1 MQNDIPVFVYG
12 SLKRGGSNHSVLGED
27 SIFAGTYKT
36 EPKFTLYDLVNFPA
50 VCLGGNTSIVGEVYL
65 VDSYVFE
72 DLDYL
77 EGYPKFYNRDKVNLI
92 PIQTTDIKIDKAWM
106 YFIEDEESLSS
117 YKKIDSGVW
126 QI

>member
-1 MQNDIPVFVYG
+1 MQNNIPVFVYG
-12 SLKRGGSNHSVLGED
+12 SLKQGGSNHSVLGD
-27 SIFAGTYKT
+27 YYIFAGTFKT
-36 EPKFTLYDLVNFPA
+36 ETKYTLYDLVKFPA
-50 VCLGGNTSIVGEVYL
+50 VCLGGNTSIIGEVYL

-77 EGYPKFYNRDKVNLI
+77 EGYPEFYTRDKVSLI
-92 PIQTTDIKIDKAWM
+92 PIQPTDVKIDKAWM
-106 YFIEDEESLSS
+106 YFIEDEESLSL